1 MHLPTIPGPCTSAY
15 LRHNVRVSN
24 AFTHIFFI
32 HILRLPQKHQHG
44 CQTTHG
50 SLPSICKYSHCS
62 VLIADCVPH
71 TGGPLHRYLNI
82 FMCLLICAR
91 HHCPLR
97 PPSFPRPRA
106 VLTVIALC
114 HLAKEQEFPWDPW
127 QLMTDLE
134 RENFHVFSYSNPK
147 IFKMENLEEQGRSI
161 RLLGH

>member
-1 MHLPTIPGPCTSAY
+1 MGILLMHLSTIPGRCTSAH
-15 LRHNVRVSN
+15 LRHHVRVSN

-32 HILRLPQKHQHG
+32 HKHRLSPKHQHG

-50 SLPSICKYSHCS
+50 SLPSICKYSHSS

-82 FMCLLICAR
+82 FMCLLTCAR

-97 PPSFPRPRA
+97 SSFPPPPRA
-106 VLTVIALC
+106 MLTVIALF

-127 QLMTDLE
+127 QLLTDLE
-134 RENFHVFSYSNPK
+134 REIFHVFLTV
-147 IFKMENLEEQGRSI
+147 IQRSL
-161 RLLGH
+161 RWRT